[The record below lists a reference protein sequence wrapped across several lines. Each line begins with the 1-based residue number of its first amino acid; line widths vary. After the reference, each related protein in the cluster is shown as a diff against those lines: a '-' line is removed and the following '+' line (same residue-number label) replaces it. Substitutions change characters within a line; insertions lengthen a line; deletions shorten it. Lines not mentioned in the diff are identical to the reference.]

1 MVKIPHRPRG
11 SNVKIPIPISPSIKR
26 SIPRVP
32 RKMDTSRLVVGS
44 LNATAET
51 RLNFSS
57 STFSSFCFMK
67 TIFSAGRYFD
77 LSSQQRT
84 YPLFLFYLQNKY
96 REKKMT
102 RPGSTHNRGR
112 ECGGDDQKDIQTDKD
127 R

>member
-1 MVKIPHRPRG
+1 
-11 SNVKIPIPISPSIKR
+11 
-26 SIPRVP
+26 
-32 RKMDTSRLVVGS
+32 MDTSRIVVGA

-57 STFSSFCFMK
+57 STLSSFCFMK
-67 TIFSAGRYFD
+67 TIFLLEDIFD

-102 RPGSTHNRGR
+102 RPGSTHSRGR
-112 ECGGDDQKDIQTDKD
+112 E
-127 R
+127 